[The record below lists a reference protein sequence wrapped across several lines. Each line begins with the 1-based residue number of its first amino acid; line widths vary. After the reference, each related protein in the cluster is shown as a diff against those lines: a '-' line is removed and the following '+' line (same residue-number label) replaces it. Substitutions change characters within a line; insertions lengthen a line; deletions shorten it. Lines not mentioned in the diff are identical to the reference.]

1 MMRESRSYQILVVED
16 DPAVAVGLVESL
28 GLEGFDVHWESTC
41 AGALEWV
48 RRGSSHL
55 VILDVRLPDGSGF
68 DVLRK
73 VRSSGLRLPILML
86 TVQGG
91 EIDKVLGLELGA
103 DDYLT
108 KPFLIRELVARTHA
122 LLRRSYG
129 QLSSAESDVLY
140 VGDLVVDL
148 GRACVT
154 RDGHNL
160 TLTATEYRLLIY
172 LGRHPGRV
180 FSRSTL
186 IEEVWGSDGQFYDE
200 NTVSVQVRR
209 LREKIER
216 DPSDPRIVVT
226 VPGLGYK
233 VAD

>member
-1 MMRESRSYQILVVED
+1 MHESRSYQILVVED
-16 DPAVAVGLVESL
+16 DPGVAAGLVESL
-28 GLEGFDVHWESTC
+28 SLEGFEVRWEATC
-41 AGALEWV
+41 AGALDWV
-48 RRGSSHL
+48 RRGPTHL

-68 DVLRK
+68 DVLR
-73 VRSSGLRLPILML
+73 RMRASGLRHPILML
-86 TVQGG
+86 TVQAD

-129 QLSSAESDVLY
+129 DLSSAESDVLY
-140 VGDLVVDL
+140 IGDLVVDL

-154 RDGHNL
+154 RDGQSL
-160 TLTATEYRLLIY
+160 ALTATEYRLLIF
-172 LGRHPGRV
+172 LGRHPGKV

-186 IEEVWGSDGQFYDE
+186 IEEVWGSDEHFYDE

-216 DPSDPRIVVT
+216 DPSDPAIVLT

-233 VAD
+233 AAG